1 MKIKRKND
9 SNRYVIRITHL
20 LDGILGW
27 SLITILVLFFQFTL
41 FDEWFFLDYR
51 EKALCILCFLCIPTF
66 IFVMNIFIK
75 YPHFI
80 IDFDKETIKIK
91 KRYYPL
97 KDIIKV
103 EYIKKKM
110 SDYDVIIV
118 YMINDTFT
126 FDFIN
131 GHGINI
137 ERGRGYPMARKI
149 EEINNKLQEYRKQ
162 NDLD

>member
-1 MKIKRKND
+1 MKIKRKNGL
-9 SNRYVIRITHL
+9 NRYTVRIDHL
-20 LDGILGW
+20 LDVIL
-27 SLITILVLFFQFTL
+27 TVLFINSWLIFGLYTMY
-41 FDEWFFLDYR
+41 DEWTFLNLG
-51 EKALCILCFLCIPTF
+51 KKFLCILLTLCVILIFVGLF
-66 IFVMNIFIK
+66 IFIAK
-75 YPHFI
+75 PYFI
-80 IDFDKETIKIK
+80 IDFGKETIKIK

-162 NDLD
+162 NNLD